1 MGYEGQDFSDIAQGV
16 SPAFIEALYA
26 KFQADPASVEGG
38 WQTFFEGLERGAG
51 GPSWTNKRWPLTT
64 TDDLTAGLDPTQ
76 MEPAPKPAKG
86 GKPAPTAAAAPAPS
100 KDEIIR
106 AAGDAIRAQL
116 LIRTYR
122 VRGHLAANLDP
133 LGLAKREMPEDLR
146 TEYHGFTDADIDRPV
161 YLGGTMGFEWTTIRQ
176 LVDTLR
182 KNYCGNVGLEYMH
195 IVDVE
200 ERRFLQERMEGQ
212 NKAIDFT
219 VDGKK
224 AILNKVIEAEQWEKF
239 LGKKYVGTKR
249 FGLDGGESMI
259 PALESVIKYG
269 GQYGVREIVFG
280 MAHRGRLNVLAN
292 VMGKPLRVIFHEF
305 AGGSANPED
314 IGGSGD
320 VKYHLGTS
328 SDREFDGH
336 KVHMSLVANP
346 SHLEAVNPVVLGKT
360 RAIQTIAGDLTD
372 HTASLPV
379 LIHGDAAF
387 AGQGIVWE
395 CLGFSGIRG
404 YNTGGCVHFIIN
416 NQVGFTTS
424 PQFARSSPYPSDVAK
439 GVQAPVFHVNGDDPE
454 AVTFATKMAME
465 FRQKFHRDIVID
477 MWCYR
482 RFGHNEGDE
491 PGFTQPLM
499 YNIIRKHP
507 GVSEIYSKRLVAEGV
522 VDQAWVDENIKQY
535 VTRCEGEFE
544 AGQVYKPNKA
554 DWFAGR
560 WSGLSAPKESDQGRR
575 NVETGLDRKLFD
587 ALGRKLTTIPD
598 SIQVHKTLSR
608 VLDAKRQMFATGE
621 NFDWATGEALAFGSL
636 LSEGYGVRLS
646 GQDSG
651 RGTFSQRHA
660 VWVDQTDEH
669 KYIPLQ
675 TVEHGRFEVLDSPLS
690 EYGVLGFE
698 YGYALADPKTLV
710 LWEAQFGDFVNGAQI
725 MIDQFI
731 TSGESKWLR
740 ANGLVML
747 LPHGYEGQGPE
758 HSSAR
763 PERFLQSCAGDNIQ
777 VANVTTPANYFHLL
791 RRQMHRNFRKP
802 LILFTPKSL
811 LRHKLAVSKSEDF
824 LGDSH
829 FRRLL
834 SDTNGA
840 ADAETTRLVL
850 CTGKVAYDL
859 IEARDA
865 AGDTGTQIVRVE
877 QLYPFPSEALAERIA
892 KMPNLQDVV
901 WAQEEPKNNGYWFF
915 VEPFIE
921 EVLQQA
927 GARVARARYAGRA
940 GAASPA
946 TGLMKRHTAEQG
958 ALVADALGHNVREE
972 IRRTRAEGSTTT
984 ARPTQAPSS

>member
-1 MGYEGQDFSDIAQGV
+1 MGYEGQDFSDIAAGV
-16 SPAFIEALYA
+16 SPAFVETLYA
-26 KFQADPASVEGG
+26 KFTADPASVESG
-38 WQTFFEGLERGAG
+38 WRTFFEGLEGSAQ
-51 GPSWTNKRWPLTT
+51 GPSWESARWPLTT
-64 TDDLTAGLDPTQ
+64 TDDLTAALDPTQ

-86 GKPAPTAAAAPAPS
+86 GGKPAPAAAAPAPVS
-100 KDEIIR
+100 KDEIAK
-106 AAGDAIRAQL
+106 AAADAIRAQL

-133 LGLAKREMPEDLR
+133 LGLSKREMPEDLK
-146 TEYHGFTDADIDRPV
+146 TEYHGFSDADIDRKV
-161 YLGGTMGFEWTTIRQ
+161 YLGGTMGFEWATIRE

-195 IVDVE
+195 IADVE

-212 NKAIDFT
+212 DKAIEFS

-269 GQYGVREIVFG
+269 GQMGVREIVIG

-292 VMGKPLRVIFHEF
+292 VMAKPLRVIFHEF
-305 AGGSANPED
+305 AGGSANPDD

-328 SDREFDGH
+328 TDREFDGH

-346 SHLEAVNPVVLGKT
+346 SHLEAADPVVLGKT
-360 RAIQTIAGDLTD
+360 RAIQTLNNDLKD
-372 HTASLPV
+372 HVASLPV

-491 PGFTQPLM
+491 PSFTQPLM
-499 YNIIRKHP
+499 YDIIRKHP
-507 GVSEIYSKRLVAEGV
+507 GVSSVYGNRLIKEGV
-522 VDQAWVDENIKQY
+522 IDQPWIDENVKQL
-535 VTRCEGEFE
+535 TLRLEGEFE
-544 AGQVYKPNKA
+544 AGASYKPNKA
-554 DWFAGR
+554 DWFGGR
-560 WSGLSAPKESDQGRR
+560 WTGLSAPTDGASARR
-575 NVETGLDRKLFD
+575 NVETGLSQKLFD
-587 ALGRKLTTIPD
+587 SLGRTLTTVPESVKI
-598 SIQVHKTLSR
+598 HKTLAR
-608 VLDAKRQMFATGE
+608 VLDAKREMFKSGKG
-621 NFDWATGEALAFGSL
+621 FDWATGEALAFGGL

-669 KYIPLQ
+669 KYVPLQ
-675 TVEHGRFEVLDSPLS
+675 EIEHGNFEVLDSPLS

-763 PERFLQSCAGDNIQ
+763 PERFLQSCADDNIQ
-777 VANVTTPANYFHLL
+777 VANCTSPANYFHLL

-802 LILFTPKSL
+802 LIVMTPKSL
-811 LRHKLAVSKSEDF
+811 LRHKLAVSNAEDF
-824 LGDSH
+824 QGDSH

-834 SDTNGA
+834 SDTNPA
-840 ADAETTRLVL
+840 ADVDTKRLVL

-865 AGDTGTQIVRVE
+865 AGDTDTQIVRVE
-877 QLYPFPSEALAERIA
+877 QLYPFPGNPIAERVA
-892 KMPNLQDVV
+892 RMPNLEEIV

-915 VEPFIE
+915 VEPLIE
-921 EVLQQA
+921 EALATVNSP
-927 GARVARARYAGRA
+927 VKRARYAGRNA
-940 GAASPA
+940 SASPA
-946 TGLMKRHTAEQG
+946 TGLMKRHQAEQG
-958 ALVADALGHNVREE
+958 ALVADALGHSVRDE
-972 IRRTRAEGSTTT
+972 IRRTRAS
-984 ARPTQAPSS
+984 